1 MYASTLLLACMFC
14 RCVYIAPLESLA
26 KERFTDWSKRFGQS
40 LGLSVVQLTG
50 EAQAD
55 LKLLEKVGGCKC
67 MPHGVGCGWHAVC
80 MG

>member
-1 MYASTLLLACMFC
+1 MLAVTVY

-26 KERFTDWSKRFGQS
+26 KERFADWSKRFGQS

-55 LKLLEKVGGCKC
+55 LKLLEGLA
-67 MPHGVGCGWHAVC
+67 GVQPPARRCDALHRRAF
-80 MG
+80 